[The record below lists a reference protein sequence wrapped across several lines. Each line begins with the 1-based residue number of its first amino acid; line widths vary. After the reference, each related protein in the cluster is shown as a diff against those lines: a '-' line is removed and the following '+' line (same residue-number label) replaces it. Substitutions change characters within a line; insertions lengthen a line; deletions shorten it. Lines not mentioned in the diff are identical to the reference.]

1 MRNLNAVVT
10 TMMVSSLSREAAAVR
25 VLSILYILFSCF
37 CFLDVAVAS
46 PDVTQRSQPQPQ
58 RLRSPLPSRP
68 RAQLQRAVTA
78 RGENGGVATPPADAT
93 PRVNDFDSST
103 TGVSGGPSPTQP
115 ATVPFM
121 VPTPIVLDQLATISM
136 RWPMD
141 NSVSMVVLCQ
151 TNATN
156 ISLMTSDNTWV
167 VLSVDFPSKCI

>member
-1 MRNLNAVVT
+1 
-10 TMMVSSLSREAAAVR
+10 
-25 VLSILYILFSCF
+25 
-37 CFLDVAVAS
+37 
-46 PDVTQRSQPQPQ
+46 
-58 RLRSPLPSRP
+58 
-68 RAQLQRAVTA
+68 
-78 RGENGGVATPPADAT
+78 
-93 PRVNDFDSST
+93 
-103 TGVSGGPSPTQP
+103 
-115 ATVPFM
+115 M